1 MKYQDLEDDEE
12 KTPYF
17 KRYREIIGILVKYGF
32 EDVVAHTRFK
42 TLNWHRFMPDRDGTP
57 AMQFTRYERI
67 RLACEELGATFI
79 KFGQILSNRGDLFP
93 QELLIQLEK
102 LQDKVPSVS
111 FADLKPKL
119 EREYGKPLEEVFQ
132 SIVEIPLAS
141 ASIAQVHKVVLKTGE
156 DAVLKIQKPSIRKSV
171 TADIEI
177 MRDLAKILENN
188 FPESA
193 VFQPVELVNTFEK
206 AIRREMNFVT
216 EATSMKRFTKNF
228 AEDKRVYVPKVYDDL
243 TTQKVI
249 CQEFVDGK
257 KLSNV
262 TAIKAAG
269 LSPED
274 AAKMGLDLYFI
285 QVFEHGFFHA
295 DPHPG
300 NIFVMP
306 DGRLSFI
313 DFGMMGTLAAEDQ
326 YILGDLMYYIYVQ
339 DTKKLAD
346 TIEAMSK
353 GATTIQKRHEFEQE
367 IRDFLELAHT
377 TSISEVEMS
386 DIIEGLRKVMY
397 EYKIS
402 ISSNFHLLMRALI
415 IIEGV
420 GLMLYPEYNLMEEV
434 QPYAKRIMAK
444 RYSPQELLKRVYN
457 SIQEVGEL
465 ALDLPNDIR
474 EILFKLK
481 EGKLRVEFEHKGLE
495 PVTQKLDVVS
505 NRIAFAI
512 IVAAMILGSAIVIHA
527 KIPPMYHNVPILGI
541 VTFMLAGFFAFRL
554 LYAISKHGK
563 M

>member
-1 MKYQDLEDDEE
+1 MKYQDLEDEEE

-32 EDVVAHTRFK
+32 EDIVAHTRFK
-42 TLNWHRFMPDRDGTP
+42 SLNWQRFMPDRDGRH

-79 KFGQILSNRGDLFP
+79 KFGQILSNRADLFP
-93 QELLIQLEK
+93 QDLLIQLEK
-102 LQDKVPSVS
+102 LQDKVPSVP
-111 FADLKPKL
+111 FNELKPKL
-119 EREYGKPLEEVFQ
+119 EREFGKPLEEVFE

-141 ASIAQVHKVVLKTGE
+141 ASIAQVHKVKLKTGE
-156 DAVLKIQKPSIRKSV
+156 DAVLKIQKPSIRKNV

-177 MRDLAKILENN
+177 MRDLAKIVESN

-206 AIRREMNFVT
+206 AIKREMNFVT

-228 AEDKRVYVPKVYDDL
+228 AADARVYVPKVYDNL

-257 KLSNV
+257 KLSDV
-262 TAIKAAG
+262 AAIKAAG
-269 LSPED
+269 LLPED

-285 QVFEHGFFHA
+285 QVFDHGFFHA

-300 NIFVMP
+300 NIFIMP

-313 DFGMMGTLAAEDQ
+313 DFGMMGMLAPEDQ

-339 DTKKLAD
+339 DSKKLAD
-346 TIEAMSK
+346 TIEAMAK

-377 TSISEVEMS
+377 TTISEVEMS

-420 GLMLYPEYNLMEEV
+420 GLTLYPEYNLMEEV

-444 RYSPQELLKRVYN
+444 RYSPKELFKRIYSSV
-457 SIQEVGEL
+457 QEVGEL
-465 ALDLPNDIR
+465 ALDFPNDIR

-495 PVTQKLDVVS
+495 PMTHKLDVVS

-541 VTFMLAGFFAFRL
+541 VTFALAAFFAFRL
-554 LYAISKHGK
+554 LYSISKHGK

>member
-1 MKYQDLEDDEE
+1 
-12 KTPYF
+12 
-17 KRYREIIGILVKYGF
+17 
-32 EDVVAHTRFK
+32 
-42 TLNWHRFMPDRDGTP
+42 
-57 AMQFTRYERI
+57 MQFTRYERI

-111 FADLKPKL
+111 FAELKPKL

-156 DAVLKIQKPSIRKSV
+156 DAVLKIQKPSIRRSV

-228 AEDKRVYVPKVYDDL
+228 AADARVYVPKVYDEL

-262 TAIKAAG
+262 AAIKAAG
-269 LSPED
+269 LLPED

-420 GLMLYPEYNLMEEV
+420 GLTLYPEYNLMEEV

-495 PVTQKLDVVS
+495 PVTRKLDVVS

-541 VTFMLAGFFAFRL
+541 VTFILAGFFAFRL
-554 LYAISKHGK
+554 LYSISKHGK

>member
-1 MKYQDLEDDEE
+1 MKYQDLEDEEE

-32 EDVVAHTRFK
+32 EDIVAHTRFK
-42 TLNWHRFMPDRDGTP
+42 ALNWQRFMPDRDGRH

-79 KFGQILSNRGDLFP
+79 KFGQILSNRADLFP
-93 QELLIQLEK
+93 QDLLIQLEK
-102 LQDKVPSVS
+102 LQDKVPSVP
-111 FADLKPKL
+111 FNELKPKL
-119 EREYGKPLEEVFQ
+119 EREFGKPLEEVFE

-141 ASIAQVHKVVLKTGE
+141 ASIAQVHKVKLKTGE
-156 DAVLKIQKPSIRKSV
+156 DAVLKIQKPSIRKNV

-177 MRDLAKILENN
+177 MRDLAKIVESN

-206 AIRREMNFVT
+206 AIKREMNFVT

-228 AEDKRVYVPKVYDDL
+228 AADARVYVPKVYDNL

-257 KLSNV
+257 KLSDV
-262 TAIKAAG
+262 AAIKAAG
-269 LSPED
+269 LLPED

-285 QVFEHGFFHA
+285 QVFDHGFFHA

-300 NIFVMP
+300 NIFIMP

-313 DFGMMGTLAAEDQ
+313 DFGMMGMLAPEDQ

-339 DTKKLAD
+339 DSKKLAD
-346 TIEAMSK
+346 TIEAMAK

-377 TSISEVEMS
+377 TTISEVEMS

-420 GLMLYPEYNLMEEV
+420 GLTLYPEYNLMEEV

-444 RYSPQELLKRVYN
+444 RYSPKELFKRIYSSV
-457 SIQEVGEL
+457 QEVGEL
-465 ALDLPNDIR
+465 ALDFPNDIR

-495 PVTQKLDVVS
+495 PMTHKLDVVS

-541 VTFMLAGFFAFRL
+541 VTFALAAFFAFRL
-554 LYAISKHGK
+554 LYSISKHGK